1 MKQTY
6 MMHPAILMPLI
17 PHLTSISYGNLLCTC
32 KEINQTYDYETEW
45 KKRCPKNLRKNIIK
59 KCSMIKDGI
68 NEHGARALLDEVTK
82 KSDLYILLRSY
93 QILKPKNMLE
103 ILRRHYRSEECS
115 FPGIIRFAIFSGKW
129 IRDNNKLKRDRRIN
143 EYKQEHKRRR
153 LHHML
158 KTRLQ
163 LGR

>member
-1 MKQTY
+1 MSEETY
-6 MMHPAILMPLI
+6 MMQPAILMPLI

-32 KEINQTYDYETEW
+32 KEINEAYDYETEW
-45 KKRCPKNLRKNIIK
+45 KKRCSNINYYNLK
-59 KCSMIKDGI
+59 KCCLIKDGI
-68 NEHGARALLDEVTK
+68 KEHGARALLDEVTK

-103 ILRRHYRSEECS
+103 ILSRHYRSEECS
-115 FPGIIRFAIFSGKW
+115 FPGIIRFAICSGKW
-129 IRDNNKLKRDRRIN
+129 IRDNKRDRRIN
-143 EYKQEHKRRR
+143 ECKQGHKRRR

-158 KTRLQ
+158 GTQLQ